1 MSVAARLKRGVI
13 ELLLSLIVGFAC
25 DQSADI
31 SEVPI
36 PRIDPIVGNTIRDDE
51 VRHHGDLDNVAGSAE
66 CFYVLGLKNGP
77 LAFAEAGRRGFD
89 HAAIV

>member
-1 MSVAARLKRGVI
+1 MSVAALLKRGVI

-31 SEVPI
+31 SEMLI
-36 PRIDPIVGNTIRDDE
+36 PGINPIVGNAIRDDE
-51 VRHHGDLDNVAGSAE
+51 VRHHGDLDDMAGSAE
-66 CFYVLGLKNGP
+66 RFYVLGLKNGP
-77 LAFAEAGRRGFD
+77 LAFAEAGRRGFH